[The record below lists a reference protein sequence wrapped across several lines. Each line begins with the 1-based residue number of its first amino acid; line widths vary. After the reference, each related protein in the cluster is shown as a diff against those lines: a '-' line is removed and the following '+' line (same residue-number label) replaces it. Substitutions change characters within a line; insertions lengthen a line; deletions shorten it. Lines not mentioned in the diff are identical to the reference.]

1 MTRVLIAEDQTMMRD
16 ALTVLLDLEDDFE
29 VVAQVATADEIVP
42 AALRAKPDVALLDIE
57 MPGGSGLDATADL
70 RAALPGCVVVIV
82 TTFGRPGYL
91 RRALDAG
98 ARGFV
103 VKDRPVGEL
112 AQAIRRVLAGEVVV
126 DPALATAALSA
137 GPNPLTPRERD
148 VLAAAADG
156 STAADIS
163 RRLHLSES
171 TVRNHL
177 SACITKTGT
186 RNRMEAVRVARH
198 NGWL

>member
-29 VVAQVATADEIVP
+29 VVAQVGTADEIVP

-57 MPGGSGLDATADL
+57 MPGGSGLDATTDL

-137 GPNPLTPRERD
+137 GPNPLTSRERD

>member
-1 MTRVLIAEDQTMMRD
+1 M
-16 ALTVLLDLEDDFE
+16 
-29 VVAQVATADEIVP
+29 
-42 AALRAKPDVALLDIE
+42 
-57 MPGGSGLDATADL
+57 
-70 RAALPGCVVVIV
+70 VIV

-163 RRLHLSES
+163 QRLYLSES